1 MVAEQSSRS
10 RGAVL
15 VTGSSTGIG
24 KACALHLDQLGFRVF
39 AGVRKESDGK
49 ALQAEAPRLHPVIID
64 VTQPES
70 IKAAQSEIRAE
81 VGSEGLHGLVNN
93 AGIVVVGPVETL
105 SLDDIRKQFEVNVI
119 GQLAVTQAFLPLVR
133 EAKGHVVIMG
143 SIFGLLSCPHVG
155 VYAASKFALEAL
167 ADAMRVELAPWN
179 INVSIVEPGRM
190 ATSIWGKAFEA
201 MDSWKSDGNKILAL
215 YAPSMSAAVKKA
227 SYFARTSASP
237 HGVAKAVGHALTA
250 SWPKTRYRVG
260 LDVRF
265 WAPIRRMAPDRISD
279 WAIKLMLQLGRK

>member
-1 MVAEQSSRS
+1 MEAEQSSRS

-24 KACALHLDQLGFRVF
+24 KACALFLNQLGFKVF
-39 AGVRKESDGK
+39 AGVRKAADGK
-49 ALQAEAPRLHPVIID
+49 ALQTEAPGLHPILLD
-64 VTQPES
+64 VTDPET
-70 IKAAQSEIRAE
+70 IKTALSEIRAD
-81 VGSEGLHGLVNN
+81 VGHKGLYGLVNN

-105 SLDDIRKQFEVNVI
+105 ALEDIRRQFEVNVI
-119 GQLAVTQAFLPLVR
+119 GQLAVTQAFLPLIR
-133 EAKGHVVIMG
+133 EAKGRVVIMG

-167 ADAMRVELAPWN
+167 ADAMRVELAPWS
-179 INVSIVEPGRM
+179 INVSLVEPGRM
-190 ATSIWGKAFEA
+190 ATSIWSKAFEE
-201 MDSWKSDGNKILAL
+201 MDNWKSDDNKIRGL
-215 YAPSMSAAVKKA
+215 YAPYMSAAVKKA

-237 HGVAKAVGHALTA
+237 QSVARAVGHALTA
-250 SWPKTRYRVG
+250 RWPKTRYRVG

-279 WAIKLMLQLGRK
+279 WAIRLMLRIGR